1 MNWINKLDWAQKTK
15 FESMELRDYKN
26 DEGMSI
32 GLFKELNGLKFVILK
47 DAGHYVSMDQSKNA
61 LQMVNQFVDELSDL

>member
-1 MNWINKLDWAQKTK
+1 
-15 FESMELRDYKN
+15 MELRDYKN

-61 LQMVNQFVDELSDL
+61 L